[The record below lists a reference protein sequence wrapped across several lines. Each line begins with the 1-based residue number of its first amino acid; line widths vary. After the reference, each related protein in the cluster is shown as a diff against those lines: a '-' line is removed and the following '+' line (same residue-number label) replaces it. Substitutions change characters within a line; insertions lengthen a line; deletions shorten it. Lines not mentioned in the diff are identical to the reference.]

1 MLNQEQ
7 EEEYKDTKIEKG
19 REIHEGEVNDEE
31 IQRIE
36 KEKRKQANLARFN
49 RDMQTMGD
57 NLQDYY

>member
-36 KEKRKQANLARFN
+36 KEKRKQEVR
-49 RDMQTMGD
+49 RVIKRRSSSR
-57 NLQDYY
+57 